1 MLEIIEWLIRLALA
15 VPYIVMAASL
25 ITALTPAPADDAI
38 VGKLYR
44 IIEWCALVI
53 GRAKEK

>member
-25 ITALTPAPADDAI
+25 ITALTPTPADDAI

-53 GRAKEK
+53 GKAKEK

>member
-25 ITALTPAPADDAI
+25 ITALTPTPADDAI

>member
-1 MLEIIEWLIRLALA
+1 MLEIIEWLIRVALA

-25 ITALTPAPADDAI
+25 ITALTPTPAADAI
-38 VGKLYR
+38 VGKAYR

-53 GRAKEK
+53 GKAKQK

>member
-1 MLEIIEWLIRLALA
+1 MLEIIEWLIRVALA

-25 ITALTPAPADDAI
+25 ITALTPTPADDAI
-38 VGKLYR
+38 VGKAYL

-53 GRAKEK
+53 GKAKQK

>member
-1 MLEIIEWLIRLALA
+1 MLEIIEWLIRVALA

-25 ITALTPAPADDAI
+25 ITALTPTPADDAI
-38 VGKLYR
+38 VGKAYR

-53 GRAKEK
+53 GKAKDK

>member
-1 MLEIIEWLIRLALA
+1 MLEIIEWLIRVALA

-25 ITALTPAPADDAI
+25 ITALTPTPADDAI
-38 VGKLYR
+38 VGKAYR

-53 GRAKEK
+53 GKAKQK